1 MTALSVLQLLPYPM
15 ARHPS
20 GSIRF
25 RGTEL
30 VGAPARELLSVRG
43 NRVSMI
49 FQEPMT
55 SLNPLH
61 TIERQVNEVLILHK
75 GLGREAARKRTLE
88 LLQQVGIPEAA
99 KRLDAYPH
107 QLSGGQRQR
116 VMIAMA
122 LANEPDLLIAD
133 EPTTALDVTIQ
144 AQILTLLKSLQAR
157 YGMALLFI
165 THDLGIVRK
174 VADRVCVMTKGEIVE
189 QGPVAE
195 VFDRPQHSLYAAPA
209 AGRAQGPA
217 RARRS
222 QRAGDRAAGR
232 SESVFPDQA
241 RRAAPHRRLRESG
254 RRRQHRAARKA
265 TRSGWWANRARA
277 RRRSASPC
285 CGSRRA
291 RAASSSTARTC
302 RQLGQRDIRPLRR
315 QMQIVFQD
323 PFSSLSPRM
332 SVGEIV
338 GEGLE
343 VHGIGSAGRAR
354 AK

>member
-1 MTALSVLQLLPYPM
+1 MNPPALLQVRDLSVTFGTGTNAVEAVKHVSFDIGRGETLALVGESGSGKSVTALSVLQLLPYPM
-15 ARHPS
+15 ARHPG

-25 RGTEL
+25 QGHEL
-30 VGAPARELLSVRG
+30 IGAAAGELLKVRG

-61 TIERQVNEVLILHK
+61 TIERQINEVLILHK
-75 GLGREAARKRTLE
+75 RLTREAARRRTLD
-88 LLQQVGIPEAA
+88 LLEQVGIPDAA

-144 AQILTLLKSLQAR
+144 AQILKLLKGLQAR

-174 VADRVCVMTKGEIVE
+174 IADRVCVMTRGEIVE

-195 VFDRPQHSLYAAPA
+195 VFDLPKHAYTQHLLSAEPKGQPAVAYPSAPEIVRLDDLKVHFQI
-209 AGRAQGPA
+209 GRAH
-217 RARRS
+217 
-222 QRAGDRAAGR
+222 
-232 SESVFPDQA
+232 V
-241 RRAAPHRRLRESG
+241 
-254 RRRQHRAARKA
+254 
-265 TRSGWWANRARA
+265 
-277 RRRSASPC
+277 
-285 CGSRRA
+285 
-291 RAASSSTARTC
+291 
-302 RQLGQRDIRPLRR
+302 
-315 QMQIVFQD
+315 
-323 PFSSLSPRM
+323 
-332 SVGEIV
+332 
-338 GEGLE
+338 
-343 VHGIGSAGRAR
+343 
-354 AK
+354 